1 MKIELWLKVLRNKRV
16 EVSRTIYA
24 DNLSQLPMP
33 IPAIGEHLMLEV
45 DGAIHCGLVN
55 QKEIDLTE
63 IEESEGVLKINI
75 FADEQPS

>member
-1 MKIELWLKVLRNKRV
+1 
-16 EVSRTIYA
+16 
-24 DNLSQLPMP
+24 
-33 IPAIGEHLMLEV
+33 MLEV